1 MTRRRGKYCK
11 AESFTYTTGLPPP
24 LGEGNRF
31 PSHGKYFAERARMPL
46 MTTKP
51 MFDLAYEGGF
61 AVGAFNV
68 NNMELAQSIID
79 ACAKEKS
86 PLILQISKGA
96 RKYANI
102 RYLKHIIDAA
112 VEEHPELPIAIHCD
126 HGDTID
132 LIQQCINDG
141 YTSVM
146 IDGSHHPFDENAKL
160 TAEAVKLAHAA
171 GVVVEAELG
180 MLGGIEEDVVGL
192 SAEEY
197 EKNIQQ
203 FLTDPK
209 QAADFWKRTGC
220 DSLAVAIGTSHGA
233 YKFKHEA
240 KLAFDRIE
248 EIMKTCPGLPLV
260 MHGSSSVPQEFVEL
274 VNKYGGKMPNA
285 KGVPEDQI
293 SMAVRK
299 YGVCKVN
306 IDTDLRL
313 AMTAKIRE
321 VFATKPA
328 EFDPRNYLGPAREA
342 ITQMVQRKLHV
353 LNSAGKAETINKQWE
368 KLGKPVPAYY
378 RKGRAA

>member
-1 MTRRRGKYCK
+1 
-11 AESFTYTTGLPPP
+11 
-24 LGEGNRF
+24 
-31 PSHGKYFAERARMPL
+31 MPL

-51 MFDLAYEGGF
+51 MFDLAYDGGF

-68 NNMELAQSIID
+68 NNMELAQAILD

-102 RYLKHIIDAA
+102 RYLKAIIDAG
-112 VEEHPELPIAIHCD
+112 VTEYPDLPIAIHCD
-126 HGDTID
+126 HGDTLD
-132 LIQQCINDG
+132 LIQTCVKDG

-146 IDGSHHPFDENAKL
+146 IDGSHHPFEENIHL
-160 TAEAVKLAHAA
+160 TAQAVKLAHAA

-192 SAEEY
+192 DAAEY
-197 EKNIQQ
+197 EKNVEK
-203 FLTDPK
+203 FLTEPQ
-209 QAADFWKRTGC
+209 QAADFYKQTGI

-233 YKFKHEA
+233 YKFRHEA
-240 KLAFDRIE
+240 KLAFNRIE
-248 EIMKTCPGLPLV
+248 QIMKTCPGLPLV
-260 MHGSSSVPQEFVEL
+260 MHGSSSVPQEFIDL

-293 SMAVRK
+293 AMAVQK

-313 AMTAKIRE
+313 ALTAKIRE

-328 EFDPRNYLGPAREA
+328 EFDPRNYLGPGREA
-342 ITQMVQRKLHV
+342 ITTMVQRKLHV
-353 LNSAGKAETINKQWE
+353 LNSAGKADAINKHWE
-368 KLGKPVPAYY
+368 KLGKPMPKFYN
-378 RKGRAA
+378 KGKAA